1 MMIHP
6 TLSHPQSHD
15 IGVADSDRAHPS
27 SKSDET
33 QQSIA
38 VHLDNYAL
46 RLEAGDESGAE
57 ALLRDFPEL
66 ERNWGEHLQML
77 RALSRSSRQA
87 SQTNPKHSVAGG
99 GVLGDYQLNREIGRG
114 GMGIVYE
121 ATQISL
127 RRSVALKVLPFAA
140 VLDQQQVARFRNEA
154 QAAASL
160 HHPHIVPVFAVG
172 CERGVHYYSMQ
183 LIDGRTMEEVFRELR
198 AGPSRSHYDQ
208 PVARFAYSV
217 HFRTTEEMP
226 IGSKSEYP
234 LSNAQYNDQAVLP
247 HKHQN
252 TRPDIAPAA
261 STLQTIRQR
270 RYIEDTIQQ
279 IICIADALD
288 FAHQQGV
295 VHRDVKPSNLLI
307 DSSGKI
313 WIADFGLARVRGTA
327 NMTAEGNIIGTARYM
342 SPEQIAGKQHEI
354 DHRTDIYALGI
365 TLYELLTLQPAFEAS
380 DREAIFHKVLSED
393 PASPRRIN
401 SAIEIDLETIVLKAI
416 AKRKEDRYA
425 TAGEMA
431 EDLRLFLAG
440 KPTLARRPT
449 LVERA
454 IKWSARNPKLVAT
467 TVALLMIAVV
477 SLATANRLISHQ
489 SDLKDQAAARARLH
503 LDQAHSV
510 VDRFGGLIAKR
521 LESLPGGDALRAE
534 VLREAERYY
543 SDFLAY
549 RNAAGTS
556 PSEIAKVRYRL
567 AVTYAALGESE
578 RAERTYEEA
587 IASYR
592 AIVDDMAV
600 HPEEQANL
608 AICFHNLGALQKELG
623 RYVDAAKNYR
633 LASDL
638 QSPLLANHLLFPR
651 IVSEWAMTQTNL
663 GLLLIRSSNSQQAI
677 SILQDVKTTLQDA
690 LMQQPDSVPLRL
702 QLIECNNSTVATLI
716 DSDLTKSEAVLRVN
730 LSELNQILSMD
741 KTHDLASV
749 DGTLWVTDQSIACQL
764 AVTQSNLATVL
775 ARSNRIDEALEVQME
790 AIDRLA
796 GAIKGGNFD
805 AGCNEQLAIANANL
819 GHIYSRLEGKESDAF
834 AAFEMA
840 ENLFRSQIKS
850 QRNRSESLS
859 RLANALHQHGWL
871 HHARGSVSEAIKC
884 LSEAMEMQARAIKD
898 SPANQQYRDHLEQ
911 HRELLD
917 QLLSQCNGTA
927 KHEVRKE

>member
-1 MMIHP
+1 MIHQ
-6 TLSHPQSHD
+6 TLSKPRSHGID
-15 IGVADSDRAHPS
+15 VTGCDRSRS
-27 SKSDET
+27 SSYSDET

-38 VHLDNYAL
+38 VQLDNYAS

-57 ALLRDFPEL
+57 ELLKGFPEL
-66 ERNWGEHLQML
+66 ELNWAEHLQML
-77 RALSRSSRQA
+77 RALSRSTRQA
-87 SQTNPKHSVAGG
+87 HQTHPKHSVAGA

-140 VLDQQQVARFRNEA
+140 VLDKQQVVRFRNEA

-183 LIDGRTMEEVFRELR
+183 LIDGRTMEELFCELT
-198 AGPSRSHYDQ
+198 AGRSRNRYDQ
-208 PVARFAYSV
+208 PVAGLAYSAPY
-217 HFRTTEEMP
+217 RTTDEMP
-226 IGSKSEYP
+226 MGSHRASP
-234 LSNAQYNDQAVLP
+234 LSNAELGSQADLP
-247 HKHQN
+247 HNHHTTQ
-252 TRPDIAPAA
+252 PGIAPAA

-270 RYIEDTIQQ
+270 GYIEDTIQQ

-327 NMTAEGNIIGTARYM
+327 NMTAEGKIMGTARYM

-365 TLYELLTLQPAFEAS
+365 TLYELLTLQPAFEAA
-380 DREAIFHKVLSED
+380 DREALFHKVLSEG
-393 PASPRRIN
+393 PESPRRIN
-401 SAIEIDLETIVLKAI
+401 SAIEIDLETIVLKSI
-416 AKRKEDRYA
+416 AKRKDDRYA

-449 LVERA
+449 LFERA
-454 IKWSARNPKLVAT
+454 KKWSSRNPRLVAT
-467 TVALLMIAVV
+467 TVALLIIAVV
-477 SLATANRLISHQ
+477 SLATANQLISHQ

-503 LDQAHSV
+503 LDQSHSV
-510 VDRFGGLIAKR
+510 VDRFGGLIARR

-549 RNAAGTS
+549 GDAAGTS

-567 AVTYAALGESE
+567 AVTYASLGESE

-592 AIVDDMAV
+592 SLAGDAADR
-600 HPEEQANL
+600 PEEQANL
-608 AICFHNLGALQKELG
+608 AICFHNLAALQKDLG
-623 RYVDAAKNYR
+623 RYSDAATNYR
-633 LASDL
+633 RASDL
-638 QSPLLANHLLFPR
+638 QSPLLTSRLLFPR

-663 GLLLIRSSNSQQAI
+663 SLLLIQSSNSTQAA
-677 SILQDVKTTLQDA
+677 SILHDVETTLQDA
-690 LMQQPDSVPLRL
+690 LKQQPDSVPLRL
-702 QLIECNNSTVATLI
+702 QLIECNNSMVATLI
-716 DSDLTKSEAVLRVN
+716 DSDLIKSEALLRVN
-730 LSELNQILSMD
+730 LSELDDILSMD
-741 KTHDLASV
+741 KPHDLASV
-749 DGTLWVTDQSIACQL
+749 DGTLWITDQSIECQL

-775 ARSNRIDEALEVQME
+775 ARSDRIGEALEVQTRP
-790 AIDRLA
+790 IDRLTRA
-796 GAIKGGNFD
+796 TKGGNID

-819 GHIYSRLEGKESDAF
+819 GHIYSRIEGRESDAF
-834 AAFEMA
+834 AAFKMA
-840 ENLFRSQIKS
+840 EKMFRAQMES
-850 QRNRSESLS
+850 QRNRTESLS
-859 RLANALHQHGWL
+859 RLANVLHQHGWV
-871 HHARGSVSEAIKC
+871 HHVRGSESAAIEC
-884 LSEAMEMQARAIKD
+884 LSEAMEMQASAVKD
-898 SPANQQYRDHLEQ
+898 APFNQQYRDHLEQ

-917 QLLSQCNGTA
+917 QLLCQCNATA
-927 KHEVRKE
+927 KREVITE

>member
-1 MMIHP
+1 MIHQA
-6 TLSHPQSHD
+6 LSKPGSHG
-15 IGVADSDRAHPS
+15 IGVTGSHS
-27 SKSDET
+27 SHSSGHSDET

-38 VHLDNYAL
+38 VQLDNYAS
-46 RLEAGDESGAE
+46 RLEAGDESGAKE
-57 ALLRDFPEL
+57 LLKGFPEL
-66 ERNWGEHLQML
+66 ELNWGEHLQML
-77 RALSRSSRQA
+77 RALSRSTRQA
-87 SQTNPKHSVAGG
+87 NQTNPKHSVVGA
-99 GVLGDYQLNREIGRG
+99 GVLGDYQLNREISRG

-140 VLDQQQVARFRNEA
+140 VLDKQQVARFHNEA

-183 LIDGRTMEEVFRELR
+183 LIDGRTMEELFCELT
-198 AGPSRSHYDQ
+198 AGRSRNRDDQ
-208 PVARFAYSV
+208 PITSFATSAPY
-217 HFRTTEEMP
+217 RTTDEMP
-226 IGSKSEYP
+226 MGSHRASP
-234 LSNAQYNDQAVLP
+234 LSNAELDNQTVLP
-247 HKHQN
+247 HKHH
-252 TRPDIAPAA
+252 TTYPDIVPAA

-270 RYIEDTIQQ
+270 GYIQDTIQQ

-313 WIADFGLARVRGTA
+313 WIADFGLARVRGNA
-327 NMTAEGNIIGTARYM
+327 NMTAEGKIMGTARYM
-342 SPEQIAGKQHEI
+342 SPEQITGKQHEI

-365 TLYELLTLQPAFEAS
+365 TLYELLTLQPAFEAA
-380 DREAIFHKVLSED
+380 DREALFHKVLSED
-393 PASPRRIN
+393 PESPRRIN
-401 SAIEIDLETIVLKAI
+401 SAIEIDLETIVLKSI
-416 AKRKEDRYA
+416 AKRKEDRYS

-449 LVERA
+449 LFERA
-454 IKWSARNPKLVAT
+454 MKWSSRNPKLVAT
-467 TVALLMIAVV
+467 TVALLIISVV

-510 VDRFGGLIAKR
+510 VDRFGGLITRR

-549 RNAAGTS
+549 RDAAGTS
-556 PSEIAKVRYRL
+556 PSELAKVRYRL
-567 AVTYAALGESE
+567 AVTYASLGESA
-578 RAERTYEEA
+578 RAETTYEEA

-592 AIVDDMAV
+592 SLAGDVADR
-600 HPEEQANL
+600 PEEQANL
-608 AICFHNLGALQKELG
+608 AICFHNLAALQKELG
-623 RYVDAAKNYR
+623 RYSDAATNYR
-633 LASDL
+633 RASDL
-638 QSPLLANHLLFPR
+638 QSPLLNSRLLFPR

-663 GLLLIRSSNSQQAI
+663 SLLLIQSSNSTQAV
-677 SILQDVKTTLQDA
+677 SILHDVETTLQDA
-690 LMQQPDSVPLRL
+690 LKQQPDSVPLRL
-702 QLIECNNSTVATLI
+702 QLIECNNSMVATLI
-716 DSDLTKSEAVLRVN
+716 DSDLTKSEALLRVN
-730 LSELNQILSMD
+730 LSELDDILSMD
-741 KTHDLASV
+741 KPHDLTSV
-749 DGTLWVTDQSIACQL
+749 DGTLWVTDQSIECQL

-775 ARSNRIDEALEVQME
+775 ARSDRIDEALEVQTWP
-790 AIDRLA
+790 IDRLTQA
-796 GAIKGGNFD
+796 SKGGNID

-819 GHIYSRLEGKESDAF
+819 GHIYSRIEGRESDAF

-840 ENLFRSQIKS
+840 EKMFRSQMKL
-850 QRNRSESLS
+850 QRNRTESLS
-859 RLANALHQHGWL
+859 RLANLLHQHGWV
-871 HHARGSVSEAIKC
+871 HHLQGSESAAIEF
-884 LSEAMEMQARAIKD
+884 LSEAMEMQARAVKD
-898 SPANQQYRDHLEQ
+898 APFNQQYRDHLEQ

-917 QLLSQCNGTA
+917 QLLCQCNATA
-927 KHEVRKE
+927 TRKVITE